1 MIRRKL
7 RNLKFF
13 KEVQTNDCQKDSP
26 PHGSNSL
33 ETKFLNKREFLV
45 QNKVV
50 FVWSLLRTR
59 QKKYEQERKVVEETS
74 SCIFF
79 CLCSVV
85 VSFLIFKLN
94 YTEMYKI
101 EQFVSLGIGLIYGW
115 GFFFP
120 RFIDKMTIK
129 QPTRSTPSKTFFPCG
144 LWAKKIP
151 KKTIIFTEETTLKRH
166 KQNKT

>member
-85 VSFLIFKLN
+85 VSCLIFKLN

-101 EQFVSLGIGLIYGW
+101 EQFVSLGILGW
-115 GFFFP
+115 FMVEVSFP
-120 RFIDKMTIK
+120 AFYRQDDDKTTN
-129 QPTRSTPSKTFFPCG
+129 QVHTPSKTFSCG
-144 LWAKKIP
+144 CGP
-151 KKTIIFTEETTLKRH
+151 KKSPKNNNFYRRNNT
-166 KQNKT
+166 